1 MKITVSSIPLEGRT
15 FELTSKTG
23 WIREIVASALAEQNP
38 AVEGLNGNL
47 KISRVDKNVSLR
59 GRLNVDLNPVCDRCL
74 QSFVWPLCLDIH
86 IDFSP
91 KSGSSDNRSGQ
102 EIELTPDDLNFS
114 FYRGLEIDVGEVIRE
129 QLILALPIRFICA
142 EECHGLCPQC
152 GADLNLGKC
161 GCVA

>member
-1 MKITVSSIPLEGRT
+1 MKITVFSIPLEGRT
-15 FELTSKTG
+15 FELASKTG
-23 WIREIVASALAEQNP
+23 WIREVVASALAEQNP

-74 QSFVWPLCLDIH
+74 QNFVWPLCLDIQ

-91 KSGSSDNRSGQ
+91 QSGSSDKRGGASSAPIQKGDRFAAGPLGSGQ

-129 QLILALPIRFICA
+129 QLILALPLRFFF
-142 EECHGLCPQC
+142 
-152 GADLNLGKC
+152 
-161 GCVA
+161 